1 MELRNEICIEV
12 FPGGSAVKNVL
23 ANAGDTSPIP
33 EQDDSLEKKME
44 THSRTFVWEIQWTEE
59 PGGLPS
65 MGFKRV
71 GHDRAAEQQEQ
82 KDAEVNKI
90 KNSK

>member
-1 MELRNEICIEV
+1 MELRSEICIEV
-12 FPGGSAVKNVL
+12 FPGGSGVKNVP

-33 EQDDSLEKKME
+33 EQDDSLEKKMA
-44 THSRTFVWEIQWTEE
+44 THSSTLVWEIQSTEE
-59 PGGLPS
+59 PGGLQP

-82 KDAEVNKI
+82 KDAEVNRI